1 MTSIRE
7 IARKAG
13 VSPATVSR
21 VLNRD
26 KTFSIKNS
34 TRQKVLNLAKSLH
47 YELKPNRPSNGQR
60 EKLLYYAR

>member
-21 VLNRD
+21 VLSQD
-26 KTFSIKNS
+26 KTFSIKDS
-34 TRQKVLNLAKSLH
+34 TRKKVLEVANNLH
-47 YELKPNRPSNGQR
+47 YDPRPNR
-60 EKLLYYAR
+60 LLRL

>member
-26 KTFSIKNS
+26 KTFSIKIP
-34 TRQKVLNLAKSLH
+34 LAKRSSILQNPYTMSLSPIA
-47 YELKPNRPSNGQR
+47 LLMAQR
-60 EKLLYYAR
+60 ETLLYYAR